1 MQVIPL
7 QAVPSQQF
15 AIGLNGQ
22 NCNISVYQ
30 KTTGLY
36 FDLQLNNAP
45 VATTVRCLNAARLLA
60 DRQYAGFVGDF
71 IFVDVQADNGVLT
84 GTDPTYT
91 GLGTQYELWYLEASD
106 LVGFPE

>member
-1 MQVIPL
+1 MLVIPL

-15 AIGLNGQ
+15 TVGLNGQ
-22 NCNISVYQ
+22 NCTISVYQ

-36 FDLQLNNAP
+36 LDLLLNNAP
-45 VATTVRCLNAARLLA
+45 VSTTVLCLNCSRLLE

-71 IFVDVQADNGVLT
+71 IFVDTQSPDPFA

-91 GLGTQYELWYLEASD
+91 GLGSQYELWFLEASD
-106 LVGFPE
+106 LVNFPD

>member
-7 QAVPSQQF
+7 QAVPSQQLT
-15 AIGLNGQ
+15 IGLNGQ
-22 NCNISVYQ
+22 NCNINVYQ

-36 FDLQLNNAP
+36 FDLFLNNVA

-60 DRQYAGFVGDF
+60 DRQYAGFVGAF
-71 IFVDVQADNGVLT
+71 IFVDVQAAGGVLT

-91 GLGTQYELWYLEASD
+91 GLGSQYELWYLEASD
-106 LVGFPE
+106 IVSLSE

>member
-15 AIGLNGQ
+15 VIGLNGQ

-36 FDLQLNNAP
+36 LDLLLDNEP
-45 VATTVRCLNAARLLA
+45 IATTVRCLNAARLLA
-60 DRQYAGFVGDF
+60 DRQYAGFVGDLVF
-71 IFVDVQADNGVLT
+71 IDTQADNGVLT

-91 GLGTQYELWYLEASD
+91 GLGTQYELWFLEASD
-106 LVGFPE
+106 LVDLSE